1 MPLPNY
7 KNGSIVNLMSSVEKA
22 LGGNPQYNT
31 LPMLTPDEIKQYDTV
46 VLLVI
51 DGLGYEYIKKYGKSS
66 MLWKNLRGKIT
77 SVFPSETTTAMTALT
92 VGVPAQQHA
101 LTGWFMY
108 LKEFKRIMIVLPFV
122 PRIKDKKFKPTKN
135 DVKKIFT
142 QKSIFKKIQNQSYQ
156 FLALKN
162 YKSYRIVS
170 KKYVNGECTK
180 ATNGPAKRIGYTTMT
195 HFFELIKKTI
205 ARERN
210 KKLIHAYWP
219 AFDTMSHIKGP
230 KDPKTRKHFQSLDRQ
245 IRYLAKK
252 ARKTNTLLLITAD
265 HGQIAIPPERTIFLD
280 QHPEMKAMLT
290 QPLCAWRRTV
300 YCYVKK
306 GKEKQF
312 EKYVKTKLGKYC
324 TLYKSKDLIKKH
336 YFGLFT
342 PNKKLKDRIGD
353 YTLIMKDNYEIAE
366 VLPGEKMH
374 FCRGDHGGIS
384 KEEMFVPLI
393 VIDCK
398 KLK

>member
-22 LGGNPQYNT
+22 LGGKPLYST
-31 LPMLTPDEIKQYDTV
+31 LPMLAPDEIKQYNTV

-66 MLWKNLRGKIT
+66 VLWKNLRGKIT

-92 VGVPAQQHA
+92 AGVPAQQHA

-108 LKEFKRIMIVLPFV
+108 LKEFKRIMIALPFV
-122 PRIKDKKFKPTKN
+122 PRIKDKKFKPTEENAKL
-135 DVKKIFT
+135 IFT
-142 QKSIFKKIQNQSYQ
+142 QKPIFSKIKAPSYC
-156 FLALKN
+156 
-162 YKSYRIVS
+162 IVS
-170 KKYVNGECTK
+170 KSYVNGLCTK

-195 HFFELIKKTI
+195 HFFKLIKKTI
-205 ARERN
+205 ARQHN

-230 KDPKTRKHFQSLDRQ
+230 KDQKTLKHFKSLDRQ
-245 IRYLAKK
+245 IYYLTKK
-252 ARKTNTLLLITAD
+252 ARKTNTLLIITAD
-265 HGQIAIPPERTIFLD
+265 HGQIDVPPERTIFLD
-280 QHPEMKAMLT
+280 QHPEMEAMLS

-324 TLYKSKDLIKKH
+324 TLHKSKDLIKKH

-342 PNKKLKDRIGD
+342 PNKKFKDRIGD
-353 YTLIMKDNYEIAE
+353 YTMIMKDNYEIAE
-366 VLPGEKMH
+366 VLPGEKKK
-374 FCRGDHGGIS
+374 FCRGDHGGTS
-384 KEEMFVPLI
+384 KEEMFVPLV